1 MSNENIEALTIA
13 GHDSDGS
20 AGMPADLHAFYARG
34 VYGMGLLTAAVAG
47 NSQGI
52 FAQQLMPLDFIQ
64 KQFDVLN
71 DDFKIKAVKTGMLAN
86 KDIIDVVA
94 KNLKHYQ
101 MQNIVLDPVIIT
113 KHGATLLADDAYQA
127 FLKKISTTC
136 HNYYTKLFE
145 AQKLTGLELKNESE
159 IKQGAKM
166 LQKMGAKMF

>member
-1 MSNENIEALTIA
+1 MSKEHIEALTIA

-71 DDFKIKAVKTGMLAN
+71 EDFKIKAVKTGMLGRKSDKGSHAVGPW
-86 KDIIDVVA
+86 DEV
-94 KNLKHYQ
+94 
-101 MQNIVLDPVIIT
+101 
-113 KHGATLLADDAYQA
+113 
-127 FLKKISTTC
+127 
-136 HNYYTKLFE
+136 
-145 AQKLTGLELKNESE
+145 
-159 IKQGAKM
+159 
-166 LQKMGAKMF
+166 